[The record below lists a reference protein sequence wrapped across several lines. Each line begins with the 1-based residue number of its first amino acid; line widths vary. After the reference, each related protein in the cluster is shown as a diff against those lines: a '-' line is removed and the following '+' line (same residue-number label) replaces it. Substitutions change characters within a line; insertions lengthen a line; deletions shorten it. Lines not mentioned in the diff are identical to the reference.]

1 MPFLTINH
9 LKTYYEI
16 HPARNKDA
24 ETIVMIHGFAMDSSL
39 WQPMLTHLQHRYQI
53 VIYDLRG
60 HGQSEIED
68 SELGW
73 ELMAEDLCELIHHLE
88 IEKFHLVAHGLG
100 AHLAVHFARKHPSY
114 VKSLILLSLPF
125 IHINNYPYQLLIQ
138 AFPHIKQAV
147 KTGNTDDL
155 APFRDL
161 LRLYTS
167 LEEEYHGLVQYF
179 HVLAQ
184 LPDHVFAQLSVM
196 TMHSPLLNDL
206 TQISIPTLTI
216 AGDQDAITSYELANM
231 LSFSLEHYTQL
242 VMPNASF
249 LFFLEQPEMTAK
261 WIDYYIQF
269 KLDPRKENQN
279 DVHSKFEMAYRN
291 FFVQHNKY
299 EAAPILEVNLIN
311 QFEVSIDGYS
321 IREGL
326 HQRHAKRLLVYL
338 IFHPITTREQICDAL
353 FPGVPITRAL
363 NNLKV
368 YLNHLNNTI
377 RVPFIPILCL
387 RFHQGN
393 VQLQYKVKCDFID
406 FLLALRLAY
415 NEKNEEIR
423 FLLSESLLR
432 SVHALLPGMY
442 DDWIIQ
448 LRELAEQQLI
458 ELNYWMAKRCME
470 RNENLQAVHY
480 WTNVLKY
487 QATNGEAYEE
497 IINLYCAMNLPDE
510 QKRWEERKQ
519 AVLEE
524 H

>member
-39 WQPMLTHLQHRYQI
+39 WKPMLTHLQHRSQI

-60 HGQSEIED
+60 HGQSEIEG
-68 SELGW
+68 SKLGW
-73 ELMAEDLCELIHHLE
+73 ELMAEDLCELIQHLE
-88 IEKFHLVAHGLG
+88 IEKFHLVGHGLG
-100 AHLAVHFARKHPSY
+100 AHLAVHFASKHTAY

-125 IHINNYPYQLLIQ
+125 MHINNYPYQLLIQ

-147 KTGNTDDL
+147 KTGNIDDL

-216 AGDQDAITSYELANM
+216 AGDQVAITSYELANT

-326 HQRHAKRLLVYL
+326 H
-338 IFHPITTREQICDAL
+338 
-353 FPGVPITRAL
+353 
-363 NNLKV
+363 
-368 YLNHLNNTI
+368 
-377 RVPFIPILCL
+377 
-387 RFHQGN
+387 
-393 VQLQYKVKCDFID
+393 
-406 FLLALRLAY
+406 
-415 NEKNEEIR
+415 
-423 FLLSESLLR
+423 
-432 SVHALLPGMY
+432 
-442 DDWIIQ
+442 
-448 LRELAEQQLI
+448 
-458 ELNYWMAKRCME
+458 
-470 RNENLQAVHY
+470 
-480 WTNVLKY
+480 
-487 QATNGEAYEE
+487 
-497 IINLYCAMNLPDE
+497 
-510 QKRWEERKQ
+510 
-519 AVLEE
+519 
-524 H
+524 

>member
-1 MPFLTINH
+1 MPFLTMNQ

-16 HPARNKDA
+16 HAARNKDA
-24 ETIVMIHGFAMDSSL
+24 ETIIMIHGFAMDSSL
-39 WQPMLTHLQHRYQI
+39 WEPMLTHLQHRYQI

-60 HGQSEIED
+60 HGQSAQESPD
-68 SELGW
+68 LGW
-73 ELMAEDLCELIHHLE
+73 ELMAEDLHELIQHLE
-88 IEKFHLVAHGLG
+88 IERFHLVAHGLG
-100 AHLAVHFARKHPSY
+100 AHLAVHFASKYAAY
-114 VKSLILLSLPF
+114 VNSLILLSLPF
-125 IHINNYPYQLLIQ
+125 MHINNYPYQLLRQ

-167 LEEEYHGLVQYF
+167 LEEGDHGLVQYF

-196 TMHSPLLNDL
+196 TMQSPLLNDL
-206 TQISIPTLTI
+206 TQISVPTLTI
-216 AGDQDAITSYELANM
+216 TGDQDAITSSELANM

-242 VMPNASF
+242 IMPNASF
-249 LFFLEQPEMTAK
+249 LFFLEQPDMTAQ

-269 KLDPRKENQN
+269 KLHPRKENQN

-291 FFVQHNKY
+291 FFVQHHKY
-299 EAAPILEVNLIN
+299 EAAPMLEVNLIN
-311 QFEVSIDGYS
+311 QFEVSIGGYS
-321 IREGL
+321 IKEGMN
-326 HQRHAKRLLVYL
+326 QRHAKRLLVYL

-353 FPGVPITRAL
+353 FPDVPIAKAL

-377 RVPFIPILCL
+377 QVPFIPTPCL
-387 RFHQGN
+387 KFHQGN

-406 FLLALRLAY
+406 FILALRLAY

-423 FLLSESLLR
+423 FVLGEALLS

-448 LRELAEQQLI
+448 LREIAEQQLV
-458 ELNYWMAKRCME
+458 ELNYCMANKCME
-470 RNENLQAVHY
+470 RSENLQAIHY
-480 WTNVLKY
+480 WTNILKY
-487 QATNGEAYEE
+487 QVDHEEAYEE
-497 IINLYCAMNLPDE
+497 IIHLYSTMNLPDE
-510 QKRWEERKQ
+510 QKRWEQRKQ
-519 AVLEE
+519 AILRK